1 MYKKIYVPVDNSEHS
16 NRASDIA
23 VMLGKKFG
31 ATLVGS
37 HVYAAQLHD
46 HRFRQMESGLPD
58 KYREEGRLDQQRQA
72 HGSLI
77 ATGLKL
83 ISDSYLDVVERK
95 CQEAELPFERK
106 IFDGRH
112 YRVLVEDIQRSDC
125 DLVVMGALGMGA
137 VKESLIGSVCERVVR
152 RITTDALIVK
162 SQSPVNGTGGAIVVA
177 IDGSRRSF
185 AGLKIALGLA
195 KVFERSVE
203 AVAVYDPY
211 LHHSLFTEIV
221 KVLSEQ
227 AAKVFRFAAQ
237 ERLHEEIIDKGL
249 AKIYQSHLEC
259 AANVAEEDG
268 VDLKVKLLTGKAFE
282 KILHYVHETEPWLL
296 VLGRCG
302 MHSPEEE
309 VDLGSNTENLLRLA
323 PCHVYLCGQRF
334 SPPVV
339 KAEIFHGELQSK
351 EAT

>member
-1 MYKKIYVPVDNSEHS
+1 MFKKIYVPVDNSEHS

-46 HRFRQMESGLPD
+46 YRFKQMESGLPD

-162 SQSPVNGTGGAIVVA
+162 SQSPVNGTGGVIVVA

-249 AKIYQSHLEC
+249 AKIYRAHLES
-259 AANVAEEDG
+259 AQKIAEENG
-268 VDLKVKLLTGKAFE
+268 VDLKITLLAGKVFE
-282 KILHYVHETEPWLL
+282 KILHCVQETQPWLL
-296 VLGRCG
+296 VIGRSG

-309 VDLGSNTENLLRLA
+309 GDLGSNTENLLRLA
-323 PCHVYLCGQRF
+323 PCHVYLCGQAL
-334 SPPVV
+334 SLPDV
-339 KAEIFHGELQSK
+339 KAKPFHGELQSK